1 MPLKDELMEEVE
13 AIVEK
18 LLAEKGT
25 EEEITLSDIER
36 AVMAAGQQIQAR
48 LTARLVKANEQ
59 NGQKPSACAKCGGK
73 LRHKGYR
80 TKEVVTRT
88 GEVTVKRAYYYCE
101 ECRKGIFPPG

>member
-13 AIVEK
+13 AIIEK

-48 LTARLVKANEQ
+48 LTARLVKANEH
-59 NGQKPSACAKCGGK
+59 NGQKPSACPNCGGK

-80 TKEVVTRT
+80 RKEVVTRT
-88 GEVTVKRAYYYCE
+88 GEVSVKRAYYYCE